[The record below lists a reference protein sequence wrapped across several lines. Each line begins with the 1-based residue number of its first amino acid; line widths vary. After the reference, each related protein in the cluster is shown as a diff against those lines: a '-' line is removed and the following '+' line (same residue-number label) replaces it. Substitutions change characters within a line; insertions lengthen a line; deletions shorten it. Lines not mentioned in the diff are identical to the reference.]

1 MSAAATPTHADLLAA
16 ACDLLTRT
24 SGRIPT
30 HAAQAPG
37 RVNLIGEH
45 TDYALGYVLPIAID
59 RWTVAVGA
67 LTDGPRNRVYSAS
80 TSDPCAFELRTDPR
94 TTLPPGHWGRYAA
107 GVLALLSQLAD
118 RHDLPALDIALA
130 SSVPPGSGLSSSA
143 ALEVSLATLASA
155 LWNVP
160 IQPDQIARLCRS
172 AEDVYAGVPCGIMD
186 QMISAC
192 ALESHALLID
202 CRDERATP
210 IPLPPAEETAWVI
223 TNSGVRHTLASGA
236 FAERRAAGEWAAAA
250 LGITSLREATPWL
263 IADSRTHLSAE
274 EARCAAHVISENQRV
289 LEFVA
294 ALTTGDHEQ
303 AGRLMLASH
312 VSLRDDLRVSCV
324 ELDAL
329 VEAAMKLPGVYG
341 SRMTGGGF
349 GGCTVTLCRADA
361 AAQVA
366 DALSRAAARPGTTA
380 HPAFIARAV
389 GRASL
394 LPIP

>member
-1 MSAAATPTHADLLAA
+1 MSAAATPSPADLLAA

-24 SGRIPT
+24 SGRTPT

-59 RWTVAVGA
+59 RRTVAVGA
-67 LTDGPRNRVYSAS
+67 LAHGPRCRVFSVS
-80 TSDPCAFELRTDPR
+80 TPVPCAFDLHTDPR
-94 TTLPPGHWGRYAA
+94 AEFPPDHWGRYAA
-107 GVLALLSQLAD
+107 GVLALLAELPG

-143 ALEVSLATLASA
+143 ALEVSIATLASA

-160 IQPDQIARLCRS
+160 ILPDQIARLCRS
-172 AEDVYAGVPCGIMD
+172 AEGVYAGVPCGIMD

-192 ALESHALLID
+192 AMENHALLID

-210 IPLPPAEETAWVI
+210 IPLPPSEEIAWVI
-223 TNSGVRHTLASGA
+223 TDSGVRHMLGSSA
-236 FAERRAAGEWAAAA
+236 FAERRAAGERAAAA
-250 LGITSLREATPWL
+250 LGMTSLREATPWL
-263 IADSRTHLSAE
+263 IAESRTRLSDE
-274 EARCAAHVISENQRV
+274 EARCAVHVVSENHRV

-312 VSLRDDLRVSCV
+312 ASLRDDLRVSCP

-329 VEAAMKLPGVYG
+329 VEAAMKLPGVFG

-361 AAQVA
+361 AAQVT
-366 DALSRAAARPGTTA
+366 DALSRAAARTNTIA